1 MEAKRDQG
9 QQWSRHAAHYDD
21 MFLDPFRPGVDNPWL
36 ETLKGIADPG
46 DKTVVD
52 LGCGVGP
59 LLPFLVG
66 RFGRVIALDF
76 APGMISHAK
85 ARLGDDAG
93 RVTFLTRPMHELGDL
108 DGQIDVAVAVN
119 SVVMPDTREIDRTL
133 RAVRAALRPAG
144 IFVGVVPAI
153 DAIHYQTMLLM
164 DRALDL
170 GREPIEAEREAAHH
184 AEHTYYD
191 FAIGRFEFR
200 GLRQKFWHS
209 FELQHRLKKAGFGQ
223 VELGRVLYPWDDQ
236 LAKGPEFA
244 DQPPSWDW
252 SFAARP

>member
-1 MEAKRDQG
+1 MDPKRDQG
-9 QQWSRHAAHYDD
+9 RQWSRHAAQYND

-36 ETLKGIADPG
+36 DALMAIEDAAG
-46 DKTVVD
+46 KTVVD

-59 LLPFLVG
+59 LLPTLVG

-76 APGMISHAK
+76 APGMIARAK

-93 RVTFLTRPMHELGDL
+93 RVEFLARPMHELGDL
-108 DGQIDVAVAVN
+108 AGEVDVAVAVN

-133 RAVRAALRPAG
+133 RAVRASLRPG
-144 IFVGVVPAI
+144 GVFLGVVPAI

-209 FELQHRLKKAGFGQ
+209 FELTHRLTKAGFGR

-244 DQPPSWDW
+244 AHPPSWDW